1 MIGLVLNRFYV
12 SLLLVVSLFAVV
24 PCGAVMIN
32 VPDEINSDTTATM
45 QYTEKVGLDFATTQ
59 ERMAREQEEQ
69 RLALQ
74 RAVLE
79 TELAKIHK
87 NYETMKQKPGLF
99 SVRSLRREQGEGS
112 GGAMSGLLLLGGLF
126 LITLCAILLWLR
138 VRPKMREAEAASE
151 AEAKMEASFLLG
163 DALDATT
170 ETKPRDA
177 EANAPARKKQIETR
191 YSGISLGGGARSGG
205 SNGNGSNPKK
215 KK

>member
-1 MIGLVLNRFYV
+1 MGLVLNRFYV
-12 SLLLVVSLFAVV
+12 SLLLMASLFGVV

-32 VPDEINSDTTATM
+32 VPNEINSDTTATM

-69 RLALQ
+69 RIAHQ

-79 TELAKIHK
+79 TELAKVHE
-87 NYETMKQKPGLF
+87 NYEKMKQKPGLF
-99 SVRSLRREQGEGS
+99 SVRSLRREQGDGS
-112 GGAMSGLLLLGGLF
+112 GGATSGLVLFGGLF
-126 LITLCAILLWLR
+126 LITLCAMLLWLK
-138 VRPKMREAEAASE
+138 VRPKMREAEATSE

-163 DALDATT
+163 DDSDATT
-170 ETKPRDA
+170 EITKPRDTA
-177 EANAPARKKQIETR
+177 ASAPARKKQIETH

-205 SNGNGSNPKK
+205 SNGDGSNSKK